1 MVSLQSVKSCS
12 CSVAS
17 SRAGVETL
25 SGVGVVSGAVWVVC
39 SGVGVLLSMD
49 WETSGVLVS
58 WLLSAA
64 FSLEPPQAVMD
75 KISARD
81 IPYMIAFF
89 ITVSSRAVTV
99 TAFLLTLNSF
109 HPRGTEPACLPLSF
123 CRRDKKSAHRY
134 KDTHAR
140 TKVLCY
146 VLYTTRI
153 THLAN
158 STRLHYTVDVVL
170 LTQLCMVP

>member
-1 MVSLQSVKSCS
+1 MVSSV
-12 CSVAS
+12 SVNRESVSWGAVVFS
-17 SRAGVETL
+17 WAGVETL

-39 SGVGVLLSMD
+39 SGAGVLLSTD

-89 ITVSSRAVTV
+89 ITVSSYAVTV
-99 TAFLLTLNSF
+99 TALLLALN
-109 HPRGTEPACLPLSF
+109 GPARWGWDFSRSPVGRS
-123 CRRDKKSAHRY
+123 RRDKQKRC
-134 KDTHAR
+134 R
-140 TKVLCY
+140 FP
-146 VLYTTRI
+146 YT
-153 THLAN
+153 A
-158 STRLHYTVDVVL
+158 
-170 LTQLCMVP
+170 